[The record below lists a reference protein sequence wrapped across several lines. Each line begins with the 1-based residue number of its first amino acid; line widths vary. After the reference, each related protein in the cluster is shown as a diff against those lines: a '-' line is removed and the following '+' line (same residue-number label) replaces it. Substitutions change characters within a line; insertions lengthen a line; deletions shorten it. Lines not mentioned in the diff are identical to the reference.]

1 MIVGMNNVQRGKIVV
16 VILLGLMAL
25 ASMLPPVASTE
36 IEEQNRRKVE
46 TKR

>member
-1 MIVGMNNVQRGKIVV
+1 MMVRMNNVQRGKIVV
-16 VILLGLMAL
+16 TLLGLMAL

>member
-1 MIVGMNNVQRGKIVV
+1 MIVRMNNVQRGKIVV
-16 VILLGLMAL
+16 TLLGLMAL

-36 IEEQNRRKVE
+36 IVEQNRRKVE

>member
-1 MIVGMNNVQRGKIVV
+1 MIVRMTNVQGGKIVGT
-16 VILLGLMAL
+16 LLGLMAL

-36 IEEQNRRKVE
+36 IEERNRRKVE